1 MVPALAT
8 AQPHSRQE
16 QIRFAEGATSATI
29 KGKIRGYHFADYQ
42 LRATAGQTMSV
53 DFKTSN
59 LSAYFN
65 VMQSG
70 ANEALFV
77 GSINGNHFKAALP
90 ADGAYTIR
98 VYLMRNAARRKETAN
113 YTLTVGITNET
124 GSGMAPPDASHTPTA
139 AAFDQTLEL
148 QGIRF
153 HVTSSSDGAARTLRI
168 IPSGLE
174 IDNSPIVRTIDG
186 SVATAEVA
194 DLNVDGSPEIYVFV
208 SSPGRGSPGSLVA
221 FAVNGRKSPSEIHL
235 PPLAHSKGAT
245 EGYEGQD
252 EFAVGENALLRRFPV
267 YDGAGAAVADRFLHR
282 PRARAIASGASATC
296 RRLMA
301 FLGSRSS
308 ASDVKSPASRGARA
322 VASDSSI

>member
-16 QIRFAEGATSATI
+16 QIHFAEGATSATI
-29 KGKIRGYHFADYQ
+29 KGKIRGYNFADYQ
-42 LRATAGQTMSV
+42 LRAAAGQTLSV

-77 GSINGNHFKAALP
+77 GAIKGNHFKGALA

-124 GSGMAPPDASHTPTA
+124 GSGTAPPDASHTPTA

-153 HVTSSSDGAARTLRI
+153 HVTSDVAARTLRI
-168 IPSGLE
+168 VPSGLE
-174 IDNSPIVRTIDG
+174 IDNSPIVRTIEG

-208 SSPGRGSPGSLVA
+208 SSPDRGSPGSLVA
-221 FAVNGRKSPSEIHL
+221 FAVNRRKSLSEIYL
-235 PPLAHSKGAT
+235 PPLAHSKDAT
-245 EGYEGQD
+245 EGYQGQD
-252 EFAVGENALLRRFPV
+252 EFAVGENALLRRFPM
-267 YDGAGAAVADRFLHR
+267 YNGADAAAQPTGKMRQLQYKLVAGEAGWVLKVDR
-282 PRARAIASGASATC
+282 
-296 RRLMA
+296 
-301 FLGSRSS
+301 
-308 ASDVKSPASRGARA
+308 V
-322 VASDSSI
+322 VEY